1 MDKIDDETYFVY
13 PITIRDI
20 VFHREEDKIK
30 LFIESTESTPLI
42 TYHFDEWIYIY
53 LVMNNQK
60 KVENFFYYFN
70 NIFGRR
76 YGINLLSIKNH
87 IMTKS
92 DLIYIDSTIFRDA
105 IDNKIDLISDHFLS
119 FLTKKGDIK
128 IDDIIESTNKY
139 LNKKNITSS
148 THKRDLFY

>member
-1 MDKIDDETYFVY
+1 MDKIDEETYFVY
-13 PITIRDI
+13 PITIKDI
-20 VFHREEDKIK
+20 VFHREEDNIK

-53 LVMNNQK
+53 LVLNNQK
-60 KVENFFYYFN
+60 KVEDFFYYFN

-76 YGINLLSIKNH
+76 YGINLLSIRNH

-92 DLIYIDSTIFRDA
+92 ELIYLDSTIFRDA

>member
-1 MDKIDDETYFVY
+1 MDKIDEETYFVY

-20 VFHREEDKIK
+20 VFHKEEDKIK

-53 LVMNNQK
+53 LVLNNQK
-60 KVENFFYYFN
+60 KVEDFFYYFN

-76 YGINLLSIKNH
+76 YGINLLSIRNH

-92 DLIYIDSTIFRDA
+92 ELIYLDSTIFRDA